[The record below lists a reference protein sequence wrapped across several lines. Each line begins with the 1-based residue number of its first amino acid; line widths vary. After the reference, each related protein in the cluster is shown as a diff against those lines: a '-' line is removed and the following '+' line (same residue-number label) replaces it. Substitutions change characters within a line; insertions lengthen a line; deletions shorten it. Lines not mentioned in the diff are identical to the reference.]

1 MQPQFPRMPDQRN
14 HWLGENWL
22 KKNAPPHLQAA
33 VNEQEQEQRTYQR
46 AQAQSDQARR
56 GQQQPN
62 HPFYMPPI
70 TDEVRQQQRAEFN
83 RQRDER
89 DAEIRRQFNEEYE
102 QQSHKQSSPRG
113 RESPRQSSPPRGKGK
128 KERSRSRSR
137 SRNPIDDALSAL
149 GIHEDIASV
158 TPQMIEHAYR
168 KNSLS
173 MHPDKIAQSRGRPAT
188 QAELDD
194 FTTMGNK
201 KEFLL
206 ELPEIKLQRPPNG
219 GSRGTRGTRGVNA
232 RKSRSRRVKRRKTR
246 HVRRATR
253 HRR

>member
-1 MQPQFPRMPDQRN
+1 MWASSATNSNYPELFPRMPEQRN
-14 HWLGENWL
+14 HRLGDNWL
-22 KKNAPPHLQAA
+22 KRNAPPHLQAA
-33 VNEQEQEQRTYQR
+33 VKEQEQAQRADQR
-46 AQAQSDQARR
+46 AQAQADQDRR
-56 GQQQPN
+56 EQQPQR
-62 HPFYMPPI
+62 PFYMPSL
-70 TDEVRQQQRAEFN
+70 TQEQLRQHQAEFKRQQDARK
-83 RQRDER
+83 
-89 DAEIRRQFNEEYE
+89 AEIKRQFDEEYE
-102 QQSHKQSSPRG
+102 QSH
-113 RESPRQSSPPRGKGK
+113 RQSSPRGKGK

-149 GIHEDIASV
+149 GIHENIASV

-188 QAELDD
+188 QAELDA

-206 ELPEIKLQRPPNG
+206 ELPEIKRQRSPQGQG
-219 GSRGTRGTRGVNA
+219 GA